1 MGKGGKIHLDIA
13 KKVLQ
18 KILDAGYE
26 AYLVGGCVRDY
37 LLKKIPKDFDITTNA
52 LPEDIEKVFFDYRII
67 RTGIKHGTVTVIF
80 ENEAFEI
87 TTYRKDG
94 VYSDHRRP
102 DQVSFSTS
110 LVDDLARR
118 DFTIN
123 AMAYNEIEGL
133 VDFYEGQKD
142 LEEGILRCVGT
153 PALRFKEDALR
164 MLRLL
169 RFSSELGFKVEEQ
182 TVQGVFEQKS
192 LLERV
197 SKERIS
203 EECTKLLC
211 GNGAGKV
218 VVRWIDVLGVVL
230 PEILPMKGFKQRNP
244 HHRYDVLCH
253 TAVVIDSIPAIP
265 HLRWAALLH
274 DIGKPWCYTVDKRGI
289 GHFYGHANESEIMAE
304 MILKALKMDRDTI
317 KKVTTLIRY
326 HDVRMEAQ
334 PAIVKE
340 WLCKL
345 GKETFED
352 LLLLKKAD
360 LAGQNPLN
368 GKKDH
373 KLAELCNVTNN
384 ILESSQCYQLK
395 DLKINGN
402 DLIEYGVKDGEQ
414 VGRILR
420 HALKNVIKD
429 QVVNEKE
436 ELLQFLKEGR
446 LI

>member
-1 MGKGGKIHLDIA
+1 MDIA

-87 TTYRKDG
+87 TTYRRDG

-182 TVQGVFEQKS
+182 TVQGLFEQKS
-192 LLERV
+192 LLEKV

-211 GNGAGKV
+211 GNNAGKV

-244 HHRYDVLCH
+244 HHKYDVLCH

-304 MILKALKMDRDTI
+304 MILKGLKMDRDTI

-368 GKKDH
+368 GKKDR

-384 ILESSQCYQLK
+384 ILESGQCYQLK

-420 HALKNVIKD
+420 HALKNVMKD
-429 QVVNEKE
+429 QVANEKE

>member
-1 MGKGGKIHLDIA
+1 MDIA

-52 LPEDIEKVFFDYRII
+52 LPEDIEKVFSGYRII
-67 RTGIKHGTVTVIF
+67 RTGIKHGTMTVIF

-102 DQVSFSTS
+102 DMVSFSTS
-110 LVDDLARR
+110 LKDDLARR

-133 VDFYEGQKD
+133 VDFYGGQKD
-142 LEEGILRCVGT
+142 LKEGILRCVGT
-153 PALRFKEDALR
+153 PTLRFEEDALR

-169 RFSSELGFKVEEQ
+169 RFSSELGFKVEER
-182 TVQGVFEQKS
+182 TAEGLFEQKS
-192 LLERV
+192 LLEKV

-211 GNGAGKV
+211 GNYAGKV

-244 HHRYDVLCH
+244 HHKYDVLCH
-253 TAVVIDSIPAIP
+253 TAVVIDSIPAIS

-304 MILKALKMDRDTI
+304 MILKGLKMDRDTI

-326 HDVRMEAQ
+326 HDVRMESQ
-334 PAIVKE
+334 PAVVKE

-345 GKETFED
+345 GKESFQD

-368 GKKDH
+368 GKKDR
-373 KLAELCNVTNN
+373 KLAELYNVTSN
-384 ILESSQCYQLK
+384 ILESGQCYQLK

-420 HALKNVIKD
+420 HALNNVMKD
-429 QVVNEKE
+429 QVINEKE